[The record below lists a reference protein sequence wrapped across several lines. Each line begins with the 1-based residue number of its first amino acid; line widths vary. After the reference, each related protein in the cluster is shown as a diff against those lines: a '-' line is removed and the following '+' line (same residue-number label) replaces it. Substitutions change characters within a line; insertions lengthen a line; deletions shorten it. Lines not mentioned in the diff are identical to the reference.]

1 MNKHLGHLTKK
12 HDSLWDMTILF
23 QKNDAKISSFFQKC
37 KTNV

>member
-23 QKNDAKISSFFQKC
+23 QKKRCKDKLFFSKMQD
-37 KTNV
+37 